1 LEEML
6 NAIGDSPSDLAGSDD
21 EENVEAEDDDGKDTE
36 LGKLSKDDK
45 PGWVMG
51 TISTTVQH
59 RMESIRQKQ
68 VRLDELT
75 QRGSGDPADYFH
87 DRDIQYRLTELKV

>member
-1 LEEML
+1 
-6 NAIGDSPSDLAGSDD
+6 
-21 EENVEAEDDDGKDTE
+21 
-36 LGKLSKDDK
+36 
-45 PGWVMG
+45 MG

-59 RMESIRQKQ
+59 RKERIRQKQ

-87 DRDIQYRLTELKV
+87 DRDIMYRLTELKV